1 MPANA
6 PANGVQLPDQVVSN
20 RGYVTVPYAGEI
32 RAAGRSAPDI
42 ARDIV
47 RHLTGKAN
55 QPQAIVRIV
64 KNSTAT
70 VTVVGDVAN
79 STRMPLSAQGE
90 RLLDAIASAG
100 GVKQGVGKM
109 TVQIT
114 RGDRVRTMP
123 LSRVINDPRQNVML
137 QPRDV
142 VTALYQPFSYTVLG
156 ATGRNEE
163 VNFEATGLSLGQ
175 AIGRAGGLV
184 DNRANAHGVFV
195 FRYEDPALLP
205 PDHAAPASV
214 QVSVPGTTRVPVIFR
229 IDLKDPGAYFVAQ
242 NFAVRNK
249 DILYVSNARYDDLQ
263 RFTQL
268 IGSVIAPAATAASVS
283 KNF

>member
-1 MPANA
+1 
-6 PANGVQLPDQVVSN
+6 
-20 RGYVTVPYAGEI
+20 
-32 RAAGRSAPDI
+32 
-42 ARDIV
+42 
-47 RHLTGKAN
+47 
-55 QPQAIVRIV
+55 
-64 KNSTAT
+64 
-70 VTVVGDVAN
+70 
-79 STRMPLSAQGE
+79 
-90 RLLDAIASAG
+90 
-100 GVKQGVGKM
+100 M

-249 DILYVSNARYDDLQ
+249 DILYVSNARYVDLQ